1 MKNKDFLLD
10 RGGRRCYI
18 IQVTKKKYPLLTWR
32 VESPDQVDRDLNT
45 GFWCVCG
52 CFFTSA
58 FILSERHSGG
68 EITISKEALI
78 NEEIRDAEVRVIDE
92 TGAMLGILPI
102 EDALRLA
109 EERNLDL
116 VNVSPNANPPVCK
129 ILDYGKYRYE
139 IQKREK
145 DAKKRQK
152 VTEVKEVRL
161 STFIEEHDIQVKA
174 KNASKFLQEGNRVKV
189 SLRLRGRERDYA
201 NHAIEVMNDFAES
214 LSDICIVDKKPKFEG
229 RGINMFLS
237 PKSDKDK

>member
-1 MKNKDFLLD
+1 M
-10 RGGRRCYI
+10 
-18 IQVTKKKYPLLTWR
+18 
-32 VESPDQVDRDLNT
+32 
-45 GFWCVCG
+45 
-52 CFFTSA
+52 
-58 FILSERHSGG
+58 SERHSGG

>member
-1 MKNKDFLLD
+1 MFL
-10 RGGRRCYI
+10 YI
-18 IQVTKKKYPLLTWR
+18 R
-32 VESPDQVDRDLNT
+32 
-45 GFWCVCG
+45 F
-52 CFFTSA
+52 CFVGMT
-58 FILSERHSGG
+58 ILGG
-68 EITISKEALI
+68 ETAISKEALI

-92 TGAMLGILPI
+92 NGTMLGVLPI
-102 EDALRLA
+102 EEALSIA

-201 NHAIEVMNDFAES
+201 NHAIEVMNDFAEA

>member
-1 MKNKDFLLD
+1 MFL
-10 RGGRRCYI
+10 YI
-18 IQVTKKKYPLLTWR
+18 R
-32 VESPDQVDRDLNT
+32 
-45 GFWCVCG
+45 F
-52 CFFTSA
+52 CFVGMT
-58 FILSERHSGG
+58 ILGG
-68 EITISKEALI
+68 ETAISKEALI

-92 TGAMLGILPI
+92 NGTMLGVLPI
-102 EDALRLA
+102 EEALSIA

-214 LSDICIVDKKPKFEG
+214 LSDICVVDKKPKFEG

>member
-1 MKNKDFLLD
+1 MFL
-10 RGGRRCYI
+10 YI
-18 IQVTKKKYPLLTWR
+18 RFYFVGTT
-32 VESPDQVDRDLNT
+32 NT
-45 GFWCVCG
+45 
-52 CFFTSA
+52 
-58 FILSERHSGG
+58 GG

-92 TGAMLGILPI
+92 TGTMIGIIPI
-102 EDALRLA
+102 GEALRLA
-109 EERNLDL
+109 EEKNLDL

-214 LSDICIVDKKPKFEG
+214 LSDICTVDKKPKFEG
-229 RGINMFLS
+229 RGITMFLS
-237 PKSDKDK
+237 PKTDKDK

>member
-1 MKNKDFLLD
+1 MFLRMFL
-10 RGGRRCYI
+10 YI
-18 IQVTKKKYPLLTWR
+18 RFYFV
-32 VESPDQVDRDLNT
+32 
-45 GFWCVCG
+45 G
-52 CFFTSA
+52 
-58 FILSERHSGG
+58 RHSGG
-68 EITISKEALI
+68 EITISKEAMI

-102 EDALRLA
+102 EEALRLA

-214 LSDICIVDKKPKFEG
+214 LSDICTVDKKPKFEG
-229 RGINMFLS
+229 RGITMFLS

>member
-1 MKNKDFLLD
+1 MFLRMFL
-10 RGGRRCYI
+10 YI
-18 IQVTKKKYPLLTWR
+18 RFYFV
-32 VESPDQVDRDLNT
+32 
-45 GFWCVCG
+45 G
-52 CFFTSA
+52 
-58 FILSERHSGG
+58 RHSGG
-68 EITISKEALI
+68 EITISKEAMI

-102 EDALRLA
+102 EEALRLA

-201 NHAIEVMNDFAES
+201 NHAIEVMNEFAES
-214 LSDICIVDKKPKFEG
+214 LSEICTVDKKPKFEG
-229 RGINMFLS
+229 RGITMFLS

>member
-1 MKNKDFLLD
+1 MFL
-10 RGGRRCYI
+10 YI
-18 IQVTKKKYPLLTWR
+18 RFYFV
-32 VESPDQVDRDLNT
+32 
-45 GFWCVCG
+45 G
-52 CFFTSA
+52 
-58 FILSERHSGG
+58 RHSGG
-68 EITISKEALI
+68 EITISKEAMI

-102 EDALRLA
+102 EEALRLA

-214 LSDICIVDKKPKFEG
+214 LSDICTVDKKPKFEG
-229 RGINMFLS
+229 RGITMFLS

>member
-1 MKNKDFLLD
+1 MFL
-10 RGGRRCYI
+10 YI
-18 IQVTKKKYPLLTWR
+18 RFYFVGMT
-32 VESPDQVDRDLNT
+32 
-45 GFWCVCG
+45 
-52 CFFTSA
+52 
-58 FILSERHSGG
+58 HSGG

-102 EDALRLA
+102 EEALRLA
-109 EERNLDL
+109 EEKNLDL

-189 SLRLRGRERDYA
+189 TLRLRGRERDYA
-201 NHAIEVMNDFAES
+201 NHAMEVMNEFAES
-214 LSDICIVDKKPKFEG
+214 MSDICTVDKKPKFEG
-229 RGINMFLS
+229 RGITMFLS
-237 PKSDKDK
+237 PKSDK

>member
-1 MKNKDFLLD
+1 MFLRMFL
-10 RGGRRCYI
+10 YI
-18 IQVTKKKYPLLTWR
+18 RFYFV
-32 VESPDQVDRDLNT
+32 
-45 GFWCVCG
+45 G
-52 CFFTSA
+52 
-58 FILSERHSGG
+58 RHSGG

-102 EDALRLA
+102 EEALRLA

-129 ILDYGKYRYE
+129 ILDYGKYRYGV
-139 IQKREK
+139 QKREK

-214 LSDICIVDKKPKFEG
+214 LSDICTVDKKPKFEG
-229 RGINMFLS
+229 RGITMFLS

>member
-1 MKNKDFLLD
+1 MFL
-10 RGGRRCYI
+10 YI
-18 IQVTKKKYPLLTWR
+18 R
-32 VESPDQVDRDLNT
+32 
-45 GFWCVCG
+45 F
-52 CFFTSA
+52 CFVGMT
-58 FILSERHSGG
+58 ILGG
-68 EITISKEALI
+68 ETAISKEALI

-92 TGAMLGILPI
+92 NGTMLGVLPI
-102 EDALRLA
+102 EEALSIA
-109 EERNLDL
+109 DERNLDL

-201 NHAIEVMNDFAES
+201 NHAIEVMNDFAEA

>member
-1 MKNKDFLLD
+1 MA
-10 RGGRRCYI
+10 G
-18 IQVTKKKYPLLTWR
+18 V
-32 VESPDQVDRDLNT
+32 S
-45 GFWCVCG
+45 
-52 CFFTSA
+52 FTSA
-58 FILSERHSGG
+58 IILSERHSGG

-92 TGAMLGILPI
+92 TGTMLGVLPI
-102 EDALRLA
+102 EEALSIA
-109 EERNLDL
+109 EEKNLDL

>member
-1 MKNKDFLLD
+1 MFL
-10 RGGRRCYI
+10 YI
-18 IQVTKKKYPLLTWR
+18 R
-32 VESPDQVDRDLNT
+32 
-45 GFWCVCG
+45 F
-52 CFFTSA
+52 CFVGMT
-58 FILSERHSGG
+58 ILGG
-68 EITISKEALI
+68 ETAISKEALI

-92 TGAMLGILPI
+92 NGTMLGVLPI
-102 EDALRLA
+102 EEALSIA

-201 NHAIEVMNDFAES
+201 NHAIEVMNDFAEM

>member
-1 MKNKDFLLD
+1 MA
-10 RGGRRCYI
+10 G
-18 IQVTKKKYPLLTWR
+18 V
-32 VESPDQVDRDLNT
+32 S
-45 GFWCVCG
+45 
-52 CFFTSA
+52 FTSA
-58 FILSERHSGG
+58 IILSERHSGG

-92 TGAMLGILPI
+92 TGTMLGVLPI
-102 EDALRLA
+102 EEALSIA
-109 EERNLDL
+109 EEKNLDL

-214 LSDICIVDKKPKFEG
+214 LADICTVDKKPKFEG
-229 RGINMFLS
+229 RGITMFLS

>member
-1 MKNKDFLLD
+1 M
-10 RGGRRCYI
+10 
-18 IQVTKKKYPLLTWR
+18 
-32 VESPDQVDRDLNT
+32 
-45 GFWCVCG
+45 
-52 CFFTSA
+52 
-58 FILSERHSGG
+58 
-68 EITISKEALI
+68 I

-92 TGAMLGILPI
+92 TGTMLGILPI
-102 EDALRLA
+102 EEALRLA
-109 EERNLDL
+109 DEKNLDL

-174 KNASKFLQEGNRVKV
+174 KAASKFLQEGNRVKV

-214 LSDICIVDKKPKFEG
+214 LKEICTVDKKPKFEG

-237 PKSDKDK
+237 PRSDKDK

>member
-1 MKNKDFLLD
+1 MFLRMFL
-10 RGGRRCYI
+10 YI
-18 IQVTKKKYPLLTWR
+18 RFYFV
-32 VESPDQVDRDLNT
+32 
-45 GFWCVCG
+45 G
-52 CFFTSA
+52 
-58 FILSERHSGG
+58 RHSGG
-68 EITISKEALI
+68 EITISKGAMI

-102 EDALRLA
+102 EEALRLA

-201 NHAIEVMNDFAES
+201 NHAIEVMNEFAES
-214 LSDICIVDKKPKFEG
+214 LSDICTVDKKPKFEG
-229 RGINMFLS
+229 RGITMFLS

>member
-1 MKNKDFLLD
+1 MFL
-10 RGGRRCYI
+10 YI
-18 IQVTKKKYPLLTWR
+18 R
-32 VESPDQVDRDLNT
+32 
-45 GFWCVCG
+45 F
-52 CFFTSA
+52 CFVGMT
-58 FILSERHSGG
+58 ILGG
-68 EITISKEALI
+68 ETAISKEALI

-92 TGAMLGILPI
+92 TGTMLGILPI
-102 EDALRLA
+102 EEALRLA

-139 IQKREK
+139 VQKREK

-174 KNASKFLQEGNRVKV
+174 KAASKFLQEGNRVKV

-214 LSDICIVDKKPKFEG
+214 LAEICIVDKKPKFEG

-237 PKSDKDK
+237 PRSDKDK

>member
-1 MKNKDFLLD
+1 MFL
-10 RGGRRCYI
+10 YI
-18 IQVTKKKYPLLTWR
+18 RFYFVGTT
-32 VESPDQVDRDLNT
+32 
-45 GFWCVCG
+45 
-52 CFFTSA
+52 
-58 FILSERHSGG
+58 SGG

-102 EDALRLA
+102 EEALRLA

-214 LSDICIVDKKPKFEG
+214 LSDICTVDKKPKFEG
-229 RGINMFLS
+229 RGITMFLS

>member
-1 MKNKDFLLD
+1 MFL
-10 RGGRRCYI
+10 YI
-18 IQVTKKKYPLLTWR
+18 R
-32 VESPDQVDRDLNT
+32 
-45 GFWCVCG
+45 F
-52 CFFTSA
+52 CFVGMT
-58 FILSERHSGG
+58 ILGG
-68 EITISKEALI
+68 ETAISKEALI

-92 TGAMLGILPI
+92 NGTMLGVLPI
-102 EDALRLA
+102 EEALSIA

-201 NHAIEVMNDFAES
+201 NHAIEVMNDFAEM

-237 PKSDKDK
+237 PRSDKDK

>member
-1 MKNKDFLLD
+1 M
-10 RGGRRCYI
+10 
-18 IQVTKKKYPLLTWR
+18 
-32 VESPDQVDRDLNT
+32 
-45 GFWCVCG
+45 
-52 CFFTSA
+52 
-58 FILSERHSGG
+58 
-68 EITISKEALI
+68 I

-92 TGAMLGILPI
+92 TGTMLGVLPI
-102 EDALRLA
+102 EEALSIA
-109 EERNLDL
+109 EEKNLDL

-214 LSDICIVDKKPKFEG
+214 LSDRQDSHLLHGSRSGLRRKLHSTGYARRFRRHRKGGSFG
-229 RGINMFLS
+229 
-237 PKSDKDK
+237 

>member
-1 MKNKDFLLD
+1 MFL
-10 RGGRRCYI
+10 YI
-18 IQVTKKKYPLLTWR
+18 R
-32 VESPDQVDRDLNT
+32 
-45 GFWCVCG
+45 F
-52 CFFTSA
+52 CFVGMT
-58 FILSERHSGG
+58 ILGG
-68 EITISKEALI
+68 ETAISKEALI

-92 TGAMLGILPI
+92 NGTMLGVLPI
-102 EDALRLA
+102 EEALSIA

-201 NHAIEVMNDFAES
+201 NHAIEVMNDFAET

>member
-1 MKNKDFLLD
+1 MFL
-10 RGGRRCYI
+10 YI
-18 IQVTKKKYPLLTWR
+18 RFYFV
-32 VESPDQVDRDLNT
+32 
-45 GFWCVCG
+45 G
-52 CFFTSA
+52 
-58 FILSERHSGG
+58 RHSGG

-92 TGAMLGILPI
+92 TGTMLGVLPI
-102 EDALRLA
+102 EEALSIA
-109 EERNLDL
+109 EEKNLDL

>member
-1 MKNKDFLLD
+1 MFL
-10 RGGRRCYI
+10 YI
-18 IQVTKKKYPLLTWR
+18 RFYFVGTT
-32 VESPDQVDRDLNT
+32 NT
-45 GFWCVCG
+45 
-52 CFFTSA
+52 
-58 FILSERHSGG
+58 GG

-92 TGAMLGILPI
+92 TGTMIGIIPI
-102 EDALRLA
+102 EEALRLA
-109 EERNLDL
+109 EEKNLDL

-214 LSDICIVDKKPKFEG
+214 LSDICTVDKKPKFEG
-229 RGINMFLS
+229 RGITMFLS
-237 PKSDKDK
+237 PKTDKDK

>member
-1 MKNKDFLLD
+1 MFL
-10 RGGRRCYI
+10 YI
-18 IQVTKKKYPLLTWR
+18 RFYFV
-32 VESPDQVDRDLNT
+32 
-45 GFWCVCG
+45 G
-52 CFFTSA
+52 
-58 FILSERHSGG
+58 RHSGG
-68 EITISKEALI
+68 EITISKEAMI

-92 TGAMLGILPI
+92 NGTMLGVLPI
-102 EDALRLA
+102 EEALSIA

-201 NHAIEVMNDFAES
+201 NHAIEVMNDFAEM

>member
-1 MKNKDFLLD
+1 MHADVS
-10 RGGRRCYI
+10 YI
-18 IQVTKKKYPLLTWR
+18 RFYFVGTTHL
-32 VESPDQVDRDLNT
+32 
-45 GFWCVCG
+45 
-52 CFFTSA
+52 
-58 FILSERHSGG
+58 GG

-78 NEEIRDAEVRVIDE
+78 NEEIRDAEVRVIDDE
-92 TGAMLGILPI
+92 GTMLGILPI
-102 EDALRLA
+102 DEALRIA
-109 EERNLDL
+109 EEKNLDL

-214 LSDICIVDKKPKFEG
+214 LSDICTVDKKPKFEG
-229 RGINMFLS
+229 RGITMFLS
-237 PKSDKDK
+237 PKSDK